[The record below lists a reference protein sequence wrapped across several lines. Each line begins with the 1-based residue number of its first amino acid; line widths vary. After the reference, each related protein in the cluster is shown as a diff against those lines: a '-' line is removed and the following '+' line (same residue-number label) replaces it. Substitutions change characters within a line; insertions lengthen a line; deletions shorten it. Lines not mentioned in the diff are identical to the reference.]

1 VYHPSHQTTHE
12 KCRSSILITNLL
24 PSLLDAKCTTHII
37 NVGTSDVE
45 VTSLKRPEG
54 SFTTQGYIVP
64 GRLDDE
70 LDTTTSASSW
80 VEVVRRRKPV
90 VKQSGAVL
98 TLFTKR
104 K

>member
-1 VYHPSHQTTHE
+1 VSVPT
-12 KCRSSILITNLL
+12 LL
-24 PSLLDAKCTTHII
+24 FAF
-37 NVGTSDVE
+37 VGTSDVG
-45 VTSLKRPEG
+45 VTSLKRPM
-54 SFTTQGYIVP
+54 TQGYIVS

-80 VEVVRRRKPV
+80 VEVVGRRKPM
-90 VKQSGAVL
+90 VKQSRAVL